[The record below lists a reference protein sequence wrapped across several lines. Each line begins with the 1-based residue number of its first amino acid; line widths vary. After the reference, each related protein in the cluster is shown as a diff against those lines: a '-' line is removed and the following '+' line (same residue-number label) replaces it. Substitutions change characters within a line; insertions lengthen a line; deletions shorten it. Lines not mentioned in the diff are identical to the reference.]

1 LLAVVLIGV
10 EPLPKRQKLEPSVLE
25 QESSGS
31 STRNAEGKEASKM
44 VIALPAHHP
53 EPKRRRPVAKVI
65 EITSSPSSS
74 DDDGSDFDDELNRMR
89 GARNTSRRTMLLEDD
104 EFEWPEEEEESKSRV
119 KKKQLSAPSTKRRS
133 TPTAR
138 TTRTTTTTTTTTT
151 PTPTTTTSTRSRNSL
166 PASSLRT
173 LKEPQDLGENR
184 RAAKWGTA
192 ILDDDG
198 EVSLGSEFDPD
209 LDFDISPLAIGP
221 TNGHRKQSVV
231 TGKRVM
237 DKGEESIV
245 APRRGRKSR
254 GSEIVVDEIDEE
266 GEDYDDDEY
275 DDPLLQPAK
284 PTDIFQWHSQSQG
297 LSQGGAQLPD
307 VEG

>member
-1 LLAVVLIGV
+1 M
-10 EPLPKRQKLEPSVLE
+10 
-25 QESSGS
+25 
-31 STRNAEGKEASKM
+31 AEGKVSSTM
-44 VIALPAHHP
+44 TIALPAHHP

-74 DDDGSDFDDELNRMR
+74 DDDGSDFDDELNRTR
-89 GARNTSRRTMLLEDD
+89 GARNTSSRRTMLLEDD
-104 EFEWPEEEEESKSRV
+104 EFEWPEEEEEESKSRV
-119 KKKQLSAPSTKRRS
+119 KKKQLSTPSTKRRS

-138 TTRTTTTTTTTTT
+138 TARTTTTT
-151 PTPTTTTSTRSRNSL
+151 PTPTTTNTRSRNSL

-254 GSEIVVDEIDEE
+254 GSEIVVDEIDAE